1 MNYHQRYVH
10 VKVYAKNSARTSVL
24 AVLVS
29 LIWFAE
35 HCWLLMVLEGSVH
48 AVFAQGAGEKPVS
61 AGGSVN
67 PAATKRCADVLQPY
81 TFTVKKQRLAN
92 GLDIAYVDEGNRESK
107 NVLVFVHGLASY
119 LPAWDKNISALRS
132 EYRCVALDLPG
143 YGRSSTS
150 STISI
155 QFYSTVLAEFLDSLK
170 LPSVTVLGH
179 QFGAQVCMR
188 AALRFPQKIKR
199 LVLIAPA
206 GIEQFNEEQCNFI
219 RQVYTPRYTLLKPNN
234 VVQADYE
241 RGFYNFPKDA
251 EFMFKDRWSMTEAID
266 FHEYCA
272 TMAKCV
278 RASIDEPILKD
289 LRKLAQ
295 PTLIVFGTEDNMIP
309 SALMHPTMT
318 TQDIAEQ
325 AHKAI
330 KNSTLLMIPD
340 CGHFAQ
346 FEKPDIVNAAIRD
359 FVR

>member
-1 MNYHQRYVH
+1 MKYYQRYV
-10 VKVYAKNSARTSVL
+10 KNSARANVL

-29 LIWFAE
+29 VLWFLAY
-35 HCWLLMVLEGSVH
+35 CCLLMVIEGSMQGV
-48 AVFAQGAGEKPVS
+48 VAQVAGEKPVS
-61 AGGSVN
+61 AGGTVAY
-67 PAATKRCADVLQPY
+67 PTKKRCADVLQPY

-92 GLDIAYVDEGNRESK
+92 GLDVAYVDEGNRESK
-107 NVLVFVHGLASY
+107 HVLVFVHGLASY

-150 STISI
+150 STVNIK
-155 QFYSTVLAEFLDSLK
+155 FYSTVVAEFLDSLK
-170 LPSVTVLGH
+170 LQSVTVLGH

-188 AALRFPQKIKR
+188 SALSFPQKIKR

-206 GIEQFNEEQCNFI
+206 GIEQFNEEQCDFI

-241 RGFYNFPKDA
+241 RGFHNFPKDA
-251 EFMFKDRWSMTEAID
+251 EFMFKDRWAMNEAID
-266 FHEYCA
+266 FHDYCV

-289 LRKLAQ
+289 LRKLTQ
-295 PTLIVFGTEDNMIP
+295 PTLIIFGTEDNMIP
-309 SALMHPTMT
+309 SSLMHPTMT
-318 TQDIAEQ
+318 TQEIAGQ
-325 AHKAI
+325 AKKAI
-330 KNSTLLMIPD
+330 KNSTLVMIPN

-346 FEKPDIVNAAIRD
+346 FEKPDVVNTAIRD